1 MSAGLFFLALMSA
14 GFRGQV
20 ETIKE
25 KRARDV
31 LGVMQQRDEVSEE
44 VDSLREINEALR
56 RELARLKTEAAAESD
71 AASSS
76 EVSRFRV

>member
-1 MSAGLFFLALMSA
+1 
-14 GFRGQV
+14 V
-20 ETIKE
+20 EAIKE

-31 LGVMQQRDEVSEE
+31 LAVMQQRDEVSEE

-56 RELARLKTEAAAESD
+56 RELARLKTDAAASSD

-76 EVSRFRV
+76 EVGLACCTCFIALACN